1 MNSGVLMLI
10 IFFFFIFSN
19 IPIAV
24 SLGLT
29 SVIMLLLLDFPLS
42 IFSSLFYA
50 SAGKYT
56 LLAIPFFVLA
66 GVIMDY
72 AGISRRLIKFAQACV
87 GHRRGGLAIVVVIVS
102 CFFAAI
108 SGSGP
113 ATVAALGGVMIPAMV
128 KGGYDKG
135 MSAALQ
141 AASGGIGV
149 IIPPSICFVVYGV
162 LAEVS
167 IGKMFAAGIF
177 PGLLIGA
184 CYIVAAFWSIRSQGS
199 FNEIPKAAGKE
210 KWKAFFDAFW
220 GMLTPVIILGGIY
233 GGIFTPTEAAG
244 VAVVYGLIVGIFIY
258 REIKIKELW
267 NLFVD
272 SVVSSSVVMYIV
284 ACAGVFAWVLTTAH
298 IATDASEAILSV
310 SANKYVLL
318 LLMNVIFAIAG
329 CFIDANSAMYILVP
343 ILLPVIKIIGYDPIA
358 FGVFMTANLA
368 VGMVTPPVGVNL
380 YVAGNIANITMKEI
394 SYKVIPFVIAGFI
407 GVLIMTYI
415 PQIIMFLPNLMGL

>member
-1 MNSGVLMLI
+1 M
-10 IFFFFIFSN
+10 
-19 IPIAV
+19 
-24 SLGLT
+24 
-29 SVIMLLLLDFPLS
+29 
-42 IFSSLFYA
+42 FYA
-50 SAGKYT
+50 STGKFT

-72 AGISRRLIKFAQACV
+72 AGISRRLIKFAQTCV
-87 GHRRGGLAIVVVIVS
+87 GHRRGGLPIVVVIVS

-113 ATVAALGGVMIPAMV
+113 ATVAALGGVMIPALV
-128 KGGYDKG
+128 DGGYDKG

-167 IGKMFAAGIF
+167 IGKMFAAGIL

-184 CYIVAAFWSIRSQGS
+184 CFIIAAFWAIRGQTN
-199 FNEIPKAAGKE
+199 FKKIPKASGKE
-210 KWKAFFDAFW
+210 RWKAFLDAFW
-220 GMLTPVIILGGIY
+220 GLMTPVIILGGIY

-244 VAVVYGLIVGIFIY
+244 IAVVYGLIVGIFIY
-258 REIKIKELW
+258 KEIKIKELW

-298 IATDASEAILSV
+298 IASDASAALLSI

-318 LLMNVIFAIAG
+318 IMMNIIFAIAG
-329 CFIDANSAMYILVP
+329 CFVDANSAMYILVP
-343 ILLPVIKIIGYDPIA
+343 ILLPVIKVIGYDPIA

-368 VGMVTPPVGVNL
+368 IGMVTPPVGVNL
-380 YVAGNIANITMKEI
+380 YVAGNIAKISMKEI

-407 GVLIMTYI
+407 GVLIMTYF
-415 PQIIMFLPNLMGL
+415 PQIIMLIPNLMGL